1 MKVRHVSLLF
11 ITALLFAMASA
22 LCRADAPDVV
32 SCEQAVASANVAF
45 KQQSGSE
52 INSEKDLV
60 ELVRIL
66 NRDNVL
72 PIAYVTTQK
81 AKEAGWDGTGSLW
94 SKFILNKK
102 IIGGD
107 PYLGKPV
114 SDKGS
119 WFTADLESVSG
130 HRSSKRLIYSP
141 NSKTRYLSTE
151 LYESA
156 AEIVPCR

>member
-1 MKVRHVSLLF
+1 MKTRYVSQLIAATLVF
-11 ITALLFAMASA
+11 NMANAFSA
-22 LCRADAPDVV
+22 ETV
-32 SCEQAVASANVAF
+32 SCEQAVANANVAF
-45 KQQSGSE
+45 KQQSGSQ
-52 INSEKDLV
+52 INDEKSLV
-60 ELVRIL
+60 TLIRVL

-72 PIAYVTTQK
+72 PITYVTTQK
-81 AKEAGWDGTGSLW
+81 AREAGWDGTGSMW
-94 SKFILNKK
+94 SKFLLNKK

-107 PYLGKPV
+107 PYPGKPV

-151 LYESA
+151 LYENA
-156 AEIVPCR
+156 AEIVPCQ